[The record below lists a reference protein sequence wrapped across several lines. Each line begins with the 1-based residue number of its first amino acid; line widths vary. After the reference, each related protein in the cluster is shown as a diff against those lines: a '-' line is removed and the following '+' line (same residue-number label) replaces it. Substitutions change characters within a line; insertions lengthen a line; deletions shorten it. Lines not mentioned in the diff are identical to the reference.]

1 MAEPLPR
8 ARTVAGALTG
18 WWFWAWI
25 LLCGALGTTLLTT
38 AVVHLSWG
46 EVLAM
51 GSPFAL
57 IGGLVLLAEL
67 RPVVTAGAYDPQ
79 GVTVS
84 TAFVFAILF
93 TWGPWP
99 ALVVH
104 GTGVLLGEVA
114 KRKPVWKIVF
124 NTGQYVGCLAVAALV
139 LQLAGMDP
147 TPSHPAV
154 NVSVHELPVM
164 ALCWVV
170 YFVLNLAMVATA
182 ISLREGSRWW
192 DEFVDEIG
200 YYAVTTFAVLA
211 LSPVVVVVTSASWEL
226 IPLLLLPLF
235 LVYKTA
241 SISRE
246 KEHAAMH
253 DALTGL
259 ANRKRLI
266 EQMAL
271 AGLEAER
278 TGRSIALCLL
288 DLDRFKE
295 VNDTLG
301 HHTGDRLLEIAAA
314 RLARAVRP
322 EDTVAR
328 LGGDEFAV
336 LLTDV
341 RDAAA
346 AVEAAHRI
354 RSVLS
359 EPVHLD
365 GMTLQVETSVGV
377 ALHPEHTDSVPRLM
391 QLADV
396 AMYQAKEEHSGVELY
411 RPEKDI
417 HTPDRLDL
425 LGSVRR
431 AIENDEL
438 VMHYQP
444 TVSLP
449 HAEPVG
455 VEALVRWNHP
465 GRGLI
470 FPDAFLDLVEQSG
483 MMRQLTHIVLAQSL
497 SRAAEWWREG
507 IELPVSV
514 NVSVRDLSDQ
524 GFADFV
530 ADLLRDHELP
540 ASALRLEITEHVL
553 MADPTRMS
561 HALEAMGRLGV
572 DLSLDDFGTGYSSL
586 VHLKRLPVSEIKVDR
601 SFVQRMTTDADDAAI
616 VRSIV
621 DLAHSLGLRVVA
633 EGVETAETWR
643 ALEVLGCDL
652 AQGYLI
658 SRPVPG
664 DEVTRWLSAHFG
676 PHSHRLLAGADDEHH
691 HTAAADAALLANLAR
706 P

>member
-1 MAEPLPR
+1 MAEPVGGVRPD
-8 ARTVAGALTG
+8 AGWRFWGFIAFCGLLALS
-18 WWFWAWI
+18 
-25 LLCGALGTTLLTT
+25 LTFT
-38 AVVHLSWG
+38 AVAHLTWRDL
-46 EVLAM
+46 LAM

-57 IGGLVLLAEL
+57 IAGLVLITEL

-79 GVTVS
+79 GVTIS

-99 ALVVH
+99 ALLVH
-104 GTGVLLGEVA
+104 GAGVLLGELA
-114 KRKPVWKIVF
+114 KRKPLWKIVF
-124 NTGQYVGCLAVAALV
+124 NTGQYMGCLAVAAAVAWLG
-139 LQLAGMDP
+139 GMHATP
-147 TPSHPAV
+147 TGTGGTV
-154 NVSVHELPVM
+154 TVHQLPVM
-164 ALCWVV
+164 AMCWVV
-170 YFVLNLAMVATA
+170 YFLLNLAMVATVTT
-182 ISLREGSRWW
+182 LEDGTPWW
-192 DEFVDEIG
+192 DDFSDEIG
-200 YYAVTTFAVLA
+200 YYAITTFAVLA
-211 LSPVVVVVTSASWEL
+211 LSPVVAVVTEASWQ
-226 IPLLLLPLF
+226 LLPLLMLPLV

-246 KEHAAMH
+246 KEHASWH

-259 ANRKRLI
+259 ANRKRLL
-266 EQMAL
+266 EQMTL
-271 AGLEAER
+271 AGEDVER
-278 TGRSIALCLL
+278 TGSHVALCLL

-295 VNDTLG
+295 INDTLG

-341 RDAAA
+341 RDASVAM
-346 AVEAAHRI
+346 EAAERI
-354 RSVLS
+354 RAVLG
-359 EPVHLD
+359 EPFHLD
-365 GMTLQVETSVGV
+365 GMTLQVETSIGV
-377 ALHPEHTDSVPRLM
+377 ALHPEHTDTVPRLL

-396 AMYQAKEEHSGVELY
+396 AMYQAKEDRTGIELY
-411 RPEKDI
+411 RPERDI

-431 AIENDEL
+431 ALERDEL
-438 VMHYQP
+438 EMHFQP
-444 TVSLP
+444 TVSFP
-449 HAEPVG
+449 SGRPVG

-465 GRGLI
+465 GRGLL

-483 MMRQLTHIVLAQSL
+483 MMRQLTHAVLAKSLAQAEVWWQS
-497 SRAAEWWREG
+497 G
-507 IELPVSV
+507 IELPVAV
-514 NVSVRDLSDQ
+514 NVSVRDLSDS
-524 GFADFV
+524 GFADVV
-530 ADLLRDHELP
+530 ADLLRTHHLP
-540 ASALRLEITEHVL
+540 ASALKLEITEHVL
-553 MADPTRMS
+553 MADPARMT
-561 HALEAMGRLGV
+561 HALEALGRLGV

-601 SFVQRMTTDADDAAI
+601 SFVARMTTDADDGAI

-633 EGVETAETWR
+633 EGVETVETWR
-643 ALEVLGCDL
+643 ALDALGCDL

-664 DEVTRWLSAHFG
+664 AEATRWLTGHLRRA
-676 PHSHRLLAGADDEHH
+676 PV
-691 HTAAADAALLANLAR
+691 ADAAPLATVAR

>member
-1 MAEPLPR
+1 MSEPVTGVRPAAAAARVGWFR
-8 ARTVAGALTG
+8 AYVAACGVVVLGVIGA
-18 WWFWAWI
+18 
-25 LLCGALGTTLLTT
+25 
-38 AVVHLSWG
+38 AVGELSSG
-46 EVLAM
+46 GQLLAM

-57 IGGLVLLAEL
+57 IAGLVLLAEL
-67 RPVVTAGAYDPQ
+67 RPVVAAGTYDPH
-79 GVTVS
+79 GVTIS

-93 TWGPWP
+93 YWGPWP
-99 ALVVH
+99 ALLVH
-104 GTGVLLGEVA
+104 GVGVLLGELA
-114 KRKPVWKIVF
+114 KRKPLWKVVF
-124 NTGQYVGCLAVAALV
+124 NTGQYIVCLSIAAAVLWV
-139 LQLAGMDP
+139 AGMRP
-147 TPSHPAV
+147 TPAQPIGDI
-154 NVSVHELPVM
+154 SVHQVLVM
-164 ALCWVV
+164 GLSWVV
-170 YFVLNLAMVATA
+170 YFVVNLALVATVTWLHDGT
-182 ISLREGSRWW
+182 SWW
-192 DEFVDEIG
+192 DDFVDDIG

-211 LSPVVVVVTSASWEL
+211 LSPVVVVVTSASWGL

-241 SISRE
+241 SISLE
-246 KEHAAMH
+246 KEHAALH

-259 ANRKRLI
+259 ANRKHLST
-266 EQMAL
+266 QMTL
-271 AGLEAER
+271 AGAESER
-278 TGRSIALCLL
+278 TGRPIALCLL

-314 RLARAVRP
+314 RLSREVRP
-322 EDTVAR
+322 GDTVAR

-341 RDAAA
+341 LDAAA
-346 AVEAAHRI
+346 AVETAHRI
-354 RSVLS
+354 RAALS

-365 GMTLQVETSVGV
+365 GMTLQVETSIGV
-377 ALHPEHTDSVPRLM
+377 AMHPEHTDSVPRLL

-396 AMYQAKEEHSGVELY
+396 AMYQAKEERTGVELY
-411 RPEKDI
+411 RPERDI

-431 AIENDEL
+431 AIENGEL

-444 TVSLP
+444 TVSFP

-465 GRGLI
+465 ARGLI

-483 MMRQLTHIVLAQSL
+483 MMRQLTHIALAQSL
-497 SRAAEWWREG
+497 SRASEWWREG

-524 GFADFV
+524 GFADVV
-530 ADLLRDHELP
+530 AGLLRDHDLP
-540 ASALRLEITEHVL
+540 ASALKLEITEHVL

-601 SFVQRMTTDADDAAI
+601 SFVARMTSDADDAAI

-643 ALEVLGCDL
+643 ALEALGCDL

-676 PHSHRLLAGADDEHH
+676 VRDPRRGRDADVPRRS
-691 HTAAADAALLANLAR
+691 AAADAALLASLSR